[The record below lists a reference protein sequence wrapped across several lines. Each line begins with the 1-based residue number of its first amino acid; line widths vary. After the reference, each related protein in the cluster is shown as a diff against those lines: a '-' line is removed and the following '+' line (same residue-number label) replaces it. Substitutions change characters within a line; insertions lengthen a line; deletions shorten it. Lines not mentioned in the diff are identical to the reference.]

1 MRISDWSS
9 DVCSSDL
16 REPSEDTAQAIG
28 AERLALQRELGLE
41 AAAHQRAY
49 RPRQCRE
56 QDDAEGDYQRRVE
69 PGGVDAGGRGLEHHE
84 GLAGVD
90 APAHD
95 AALLDFGST
104 AFPRTRT
111 GLTYGKIVPVRVDS
125 CGLKT

>member
-49 RPRQCRE
+49 RPRQCRA
-56 QDDAEGDYQRRVE
+56 QDDAEGDDQRRVE
-69 PGGVDAGGRGLEHHE
+69 PGGVEAGGGGLEHPENGKESMRESE
-84 GLAGVD
+84 GPNVSVQVGC
-90 APAHD
+90 
-95 AALLDFGST
+95 
-104 AFPRTRT
+104 
-111 GLTYGKIVPVRVDS
+111 GKVKK
-125 CGLKT
+125 KTITVT